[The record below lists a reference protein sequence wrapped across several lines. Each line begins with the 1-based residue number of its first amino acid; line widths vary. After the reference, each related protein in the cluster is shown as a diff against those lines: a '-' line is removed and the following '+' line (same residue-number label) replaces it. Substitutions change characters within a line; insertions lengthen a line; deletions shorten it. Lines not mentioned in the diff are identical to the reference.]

1 MRTCQRPRAIDGKS
15 PLHSATGR
23 PSHSAMNATPIPDT
37 FDPVS
42 FIAMATRS
50 GHNRT
55 IGSRYHAHGKYPDGK
70 GWCELAL
77 DYNEALASDPE
88 TGILASGPILTV
100 MDMVTSISIWLTT
113 GIFQPQA
120 TLDLRIDYLR
130 PATPGNTVI
139 GRGECY
145 HITRS
150 VAFVRG
156 IAHDGDPAK
165 PIAHVAGTYF
175 FTAS

>member
-1 MRTCQRPRAIDGKS
+1 MTS
-15 PLHSATGR
+15 TPLPEG
-23 PSHSAMNATPIPDT
+23 
-37 FDPVS
+37 FDPVA
-42 FIAMATRS
+42 FIAMTTKS

-55 IGSRYHAHGKYPDGK
+55 IGSRYHDHGRNPAGH

-77 DYNEALASDPE
+77 DYNEALVSDAS
-88 TGILASGPILTV
+88 TGILASGPIFTM
-100 MDMVTSISIWLTT
+100 MDMATSISIWLTT
-113 GIFQPQA
+113 GVFQPQA

-130 PATPGNTVI
+130 PATPGKTVI
-139 GRGECY
+139 GHGECY

-156 IAHDGDPAK
+156 HAHDGDPAK